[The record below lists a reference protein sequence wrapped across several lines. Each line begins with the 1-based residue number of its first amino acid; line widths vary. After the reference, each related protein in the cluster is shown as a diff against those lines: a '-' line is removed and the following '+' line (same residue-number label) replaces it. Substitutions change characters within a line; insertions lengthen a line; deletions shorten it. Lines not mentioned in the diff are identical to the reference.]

1 MEQLSPKQLRPRV
14 DPESIPFSSLKAVE
28 EGVPVFGQ
36 DRAVRAMELGLDLDQ
51 HGFNIFV
58 AGSRE
63 AGAMDL
69 AMSMVSEMASR
80 KECDPSD
87 WIYLHNFLDPDS
99 PIAVRLKAGDARSFK
114 ADMEELIDNLR
125 LQIPKAFESESYLVR
140 KEEVIRQ
147 FNKERTAIFEEL
159 DKKAK
164 EKGFLLQA
172 DPTGMMVIPA
182 GKEGQ
187 PLTPDELSKLSE
199 EEQNQLKA
207 KSEELHREMGSAMRK
222 IHGLEQ
228 QVQQRLKELDRQ
240 VVDNTVEAYI
250 NQLKE
255 KYSRYPQIQT
265 YLDQV
270 RQDIVL
276 HHRDFRPPKE
286 PPPGLPFPMPGAAP
300 SFTRY
305 EVNILV
311 DNSDKQ
317 GCPVVVENNP
327 SYPNLFG
334 VIERQAQFGAL
345 LTDFTM
351 IKSGSLHRANGG
363 FLILKALD
371 LLKRPFSYEALK
383 RALNQGE
390 IEIEDLGEQ
399 YGLFTTKTLKPRPIE
414 LQVKIVLVGDPFI
427 YQLLYS
433 MDEEFKELFKIK
445 AHLDVHVDAS
455 DEYEIQFLK
464 SARYVLESRGLL
476 DVDRPGMARLLEM
489 CRELSGYQDK
499 ISLRV
504 KELEEI
510 LIEADFWARKQGA
523 QTISAPHL
531 QKALDEKRYR
541 SALYQEHLQELLER
555 DIIRVETSGEK
566 PGQINGL
573 AVYNLG
579 DAVFGKPSR
588 ITVNV
593 SLGKDGVV
601 NIEREA
607 ELSGKIHTK
616 GVMILAGYLRAAF
629 AAKFPMTLRAT
640 ICFEQSYGMI
650 DGDSASGAELFALLS
665 AISGVPVKQ
674 AIACTG
680 AVSQKGEILPVG
692 GVTEKIEGFFDLCRA
707 RGLDGSH
714 GVIIPK
720 ANVRDL
726 HLRQEVVD
734 AVAQG
739 KFSIWAIE
747 RVEEGVEL
755 LTGMEAGSPDQEGIY
770 PEETLF
776 GRVQKGLKEMFET
789 AKRLSSKEK
798 EDEG

>member
-1 MEQLSPKQLRPRV
+1 MEQLGPEQLRPHV
-14 DPESIPFSSLKAVE
+14 DPDSIPFATLREME
-28 EGVPVFGQ
+28 EGLPVFGQ
-36 DRAVRAMELGLDLDQ
+36 QRAVKALELGLDLDQ

-69 AMSMVSEMASR
+69 ALSLVNRMAAR
-80 KECDPSD
+80 KECAPSD
-87 WIYLHNFLDPDS
+87 WIYLHNFLDPDA
-99 PIAVRLKAGDARSFK
+99 PISVMLKAGDARRFK
-114 ADMEELIDNLR
+114 TDMEELIDNLR

-182 GKEGQ
+182 GPEGQ
-187 PLTPDELSKLSE
+187 PLTPEELSKLSK
-199 EEQNQLKA
+199 EEQDQLKA
-207 KSEELHREMGSAMRK
+207 KSEELHREMGAAMRK
-222 IHGLEQ
+222 IHSLEQ

-240 VVDNTVEAYI
+240 VVDNTVETYI
-250 NQLKE
+250 VQLKE
-255 KYSRYPQIQT
+255 KYAQYPEISE
-265 YLDQV
+265 YLDHV
-270 RQDIVL
+270 RKDIVL

-286 PPPGLPFPMPGAAP
+286 PPPGLPFPVPGATP

-311 DNSDKQ
+311 DNSDKG

-345 LTDFTM
+345 FTDFTM

-363 FLILKALD
+363 FLVIRALD

-399 YGLFTTKTLKPRPIE
+399 YGLFTTKTLKPKPIK
-414 LQVKIVLVGDPFI
+414 LRVKIVLVGAPFI
-427 YQLLYS
+427 YQLLYGL
-433 MDEEFKELFKIK
+433 DEEFKELFKIK
-445 AHLDVHVDAS
+445 AHMDIHVDAG
-455 DEYEIQFLK
+455 DKEQIELLK
-464 SARYVLESRGLL
+464 SARYVLESRELL
-476 DVDRPGMARLLEM
+476 DMDRAGMARLLELS
-489 CRELSGYQDK
+489 RELSGYQDK
-499 ISLRV
+499 ITLCV
-504 KELEEI
+504 KEIEEI
-510 LIEADFWARKQGA
+510 LIEADFWARKEGA
-523 QTISAPHL
+523 ERISATHL
-531 QKALDEKRYR
+531 QRAVDEKRNR

-566 PGQINGL
+566 TGQINGL

-588 ITVNV
+588 ITVNIAM
-593 SLGKDGVV
+593 GKEGVV

-616 GVMILAGYLRAAF
+616 GVMILAGYLRSAF
-629 AAKFPMTLRAT
+629 AARFPLTLRAT

-665 AISGVPVKQ
+665 AISGVPIKQ
-674 AIACTG
+674 SIACTG

-726 HLRQEVVD
+726 HLRQEIVD

-739 KFSIWAIE
+739 KFSIWAVQ
-747 RVEEGVEL
+747 RVEEAAEI
-755 LTGMEAGSPDQEGIY
+755 LTGIKAGEPDGEGNY
-770 PEETLF
+770 PAESLF
-776 GRVQKGLKEMFET
+776 GQVQQKLRQMFQE
-789 AKRLSSKEK
+789 ARRLMKEK
-798 EDEG
+798 DEEK